1 MYKTLPFSLYM
12 QPKEHLDQLKSPV
25 KHFALVVCLC
35 VALINC
41 NTWRDLNYFKDAGTR
56 CDSLYNTLWLCDTT
70 HAYEF
75 PHTIDICVCI
85 IRGT

>member
-41 NTWRDLNYFKDAGTR
+41 NTWRDLNYFKDAI
-56 CDSLYNTLWLCDTT
+56 
-70 HAYEF
+70 AYIVHYGYVI
-75 PHTIDICVCI
+75 PHTHM
-85 IRGT
+85 RFRTL